1 MSEFRDQIA
10 QYRAAIEEF
19 LQGKF
24 CEDLPQKR
32 LFDAM
37 RYSLLAGGKR
47 IRPVLTLEF
56 CRICGG
62 DWRGAL
68 PFACALEMIHTY
80 SLIHDDLPCMDNDD
94 YRRGRLTNHKVFG
107 EALAVL
113 AGDGLLTAAF
123 ETAASAATDPAVT
136 VKAIRILADGLDR
149 HSRVKAIRI
158 LAEQAGELGMVGGQV
173 LDMDAEEQELT
184 EQGIYDIQCR
194 KTGALIQAACQIGVV
209 AAGGTQQQLDAAKT
223 YAQNLGLAFQI
234 RDDMLDVLGD
244 AAKLGKATH
253 VDENKN
259 TFVRLYGIGACS
271 KMIESETKTAIDALG
286 CFENSDFL
294 VEMARQLA
302 LREY

>member
-19 LQGKF
+19 LQGQF

-136 VKAIRILADGLDR
+136 VKAIRILA
-149 HSRVKAIRI
+149 
-158 LAEQAGELGMVGGQV
+158 EQAGELGMVGGQV

-209 AAGGTQQQLDAAKT
+209 AASARSSSSTPRRPTRRTSAWPSRSATICSTSSATRPSSARRPTSMKT
-223 YAQNLGLAFQI
+223 
-234 RDDMLDVLGD
+234 R
-244 AAKLGKATH
+244 TPSS
-253 VDENKN
+253 
-259 TFVRLYGIGACS
+259 AC
-271 KMIESETKTAIDALG
+271 TA
-286 CFENSDFL
+286 S
-294 VEMARQLA
+294 ARA
-302 LREY
+302 RR

>member
-19 LQGKF
+19 LQGQF

-136 VKAIRILADGLDR
+136 VKAIRILA
-149 HSRVKAIRI
+149 
-158 LAEQAGELGMVGGQV
+158 EQAGELGMVGGQV

-209 AAGGTQQQLDAAKT
+209 AASGTQQQLDAAKT

-234 RDDMLDVLGD
+234 RDDMLDVIGD
-244 AAKLGKATH
+244 EATFGKPIGSDKAEKKT
-253 VDENKN
+253 
-259 TFVRLYGIGACS
+259 TFVDLLGLAACEREVVRLTD
-271 KMIESETKTAIDALG
+271 EAISALG
-286 CFENSDFL
+286 PFGGEADFL
-294 VEMARQLA
+294 AA
-302 LREY
+302 LSRSMETRNK

>member
-62 DWRGAL
+62 DWRSAL

-94 YRRGRLTNHKVFG
+94 YRRGRLTNHKVYG
-107 EALAVL
+107 EGMAVL
-113 AGDGLLTAAF
+113 AGDALLTDAFAMAARA
-123 ETAASAATDPAVT
+123 ELKKPEDMAL
-136 VKAIRILADGLDR
+136 AIGVL
-149 HSRVKAIRI
+149 S
-158 LAEQAGELGMVGGQV
+158 ECAGSLGMIGGQV
-173 LDMDAEEQELT
+173 LDILSEQRQCTEQEVL
-184 EQGIYDIQCR
+184 DIQTR
-194 KTGALIQAACQIGVV
+194 KTGALIRAACVLGVI
-209 AAGGTQQQLDAAKT
+209 AGGGSEAQRCAA
-223 YAQNLGLAFQI
+223 AEFAGLLGLAFQI
-234 RDDMLDVLGD
+234 RDDILDVVGD
-244 AAKLGKATH
+244 AKELGKAVG
-253 VDENKN
+253 VDGAKN
-259 TFVRLYGIGACS
+259 TFVRLYGIDACEKRVETYTDMAIS
-271 KMIESETKTAIDALG
+271 KLEA
-286 CFENSDFL
+286 FEDSSY
-294 VEMARQLA
+294 MRALA
-302 LREY
+302 LSLTQRSS

>member
-62 DWRGAL
+62 DWRSAL

-136 VKAIRILADGLDR
+136 VKAIRILA
-149 HSRVKAIRI
+149 
-158 LAEQAGELGMVGGQV
+158 EQAGELGMVGGQV

-209 AAGGTQQQLDAAKT
+209 AAGGTQQQLDAARAEAEKIVSD
-223 YAQNLGLAFQI
+223 AQAMAERSREKIVRQAGQDVKDLAAEATEK
-234 RDDMLDVLGD
+234 LVLQSGGD
-244 AAKLGKATH
+244 AF
-253 VDENKN
+253 DQ
-259 TFVRLYGIGACS
+259 
-271 KMIESETKTAIDALG
+271 
-286 CFENSDFL
+286 FL
-294 VEMARQLA
+294 DLA
-302 LREY
+302 EKEAQHEQS